1 MSQSSNNHIH
11 LKCPFCSSEIECHCL
26 DEAERFRQGISS
38 DEMYVVCLRCGFIAK
53 FKVESLIKY
62 DKENPSKR

>member
-11 LKCPFCSSEIECHCL
+11 LKCPFCSSPIESDCL
-26 DEAERFRQGISS
+26 DEAERRRQGISS
-38 DEMYVVCLRCGFIAK
+38 DEMYVVCPRCGFIDK
-53 FKVESLIKY
+53 FYVESLIKY